1 MTPTA
6 HFPDLSHYEPDVSFH
21 DLATVGACPLV
32 ITKCSEG
39 RTYVDPTYAGFAQ
52 RVRTVPGLI
61 FGSYV
66 FLDAGDPSPQVAH
79 YLSAAHLQ
87 PGDLQ
92 PVVDAEAAGLTQ
104 QQTFDALHQL
114 EASGYRPILYASL
127 SFFNDVLGSPN
138 RWWLWLAAYRDTL
151 PALPA
156 GVKLF
161 AWQHADNSVFPGVAK
176 PVDGNYLYVPVAD
189 LREKFCIG

>member
-6 HFPDLSHYEPDVSFH
+6 HFVDISHYEADVDFH
-21 DLATVGACPLV
+21 TLAGAGACPLV

-39 RTYVDPTYAGFAQ
+39 SSYTDPTFADFAK

-79 YLSAAHLQ
+79 YLSTAHLQ

-92 PVVDAEAAGLTQ
+92 PVVDAEAAGLTR

-114 EASGYRPILYASL
+114 ETRGYRPILYCSCDYFA
-127 SFFNDVLGSPN
+127 NTLGSPT
-138 RWWLWLAAYRDTL
+138 RWWLWLMSYKKTL

-156 GVKLF
+156 GVRLW
-161 AWQHADNSVFPGVAK
+161 AWQHTDAAVFPGVAR
-176 PVDGNYLYVPVAD
+176 PCDGNYLYVPVAD
-189 LREKFCIG
+189 LKTQFCV